1 MIMMNNIPNWAKT
14 NESVL
19 QNAAKTAANAKA
31 AANAKRNAQVAA
43 NRAESALRKV
53 EAVALAVLAETE
65 GGKSPPK
72 KFVAF
77 TGSPR
82 TLGSGPKRN
91 IGSMFLE
98 ASRRQKETQKEYNI
112 RMIKKASNNRRAEL
126 AASEALEKQRMAVA
140 ELKKTSNRMAAQA
153 RRNAQVAANK
163 AAANKATANKAAA
176 NKAAANK
183 AARANAAAKKAA
195 LLQKEAEAW
204 AARIYAREKMAYNKA
219 VREGARRRA
228 SAANKAA
235 RISAALQAQ
244 LRMNKGANERLRTR
258 LANEAKEWRETAASL
273 ANWNLGGVR
282 RVAALREQRTIHPLF
297 GPENMKPRPKQ
308 N

>member
-1 MIMMNNIPNWAKT
+1 MTNNT
-14 NESVL
+14 FGLL
-19 QNAAKTAANAKA
+19 QNVDKATRNAEA
-31 AANAKRNAQVAA
+31 AASK
-43 NRAESALRKV
+43 AESAASKAESAQRKV
-53 EAVALAVLAETE
+53 EALAMAVLAETE

-82 TLGSGPKRN
+82 TLGSRGPKTN
-91 IGSMFLE
+91 IGSMLLN
-98 ASRRQKETQKEYNI
+98 ARLRQKETQTEYNR
-112 RMIKKASNNRRAEL
+112 RMIKKAYNSRRDEL
-126 AASEALEKQRMAVA
+126 TASEALEKQRMALA
-140 ELKKTSNRMAAQA
+140 ELKKTMNRVAAQA

-163 AAANKATANKAAA
+163 AAANNAAA
-176 NKAAANK
+176 NKAAAN
-183 AARANAAAKKAA
+183 NAAKKAA

-228 SAANKAA
+228 AAANKAA

-244 LRMNKGANERLRTR
+244 LRMNKGANERLRSR

-273 ANWNLGGVR
+273 ANWNFGGVR
-282 RVAALREQRTIHPLF
+282 RVAALRTQRTIHPLF
-297 GPENMKPRPKQ
+297 GPKNMRGPKQ
-308 N
+308 TKQN

>member
-1 MIMMNNIPNWAKT
+1 MMNNIPNWAKT
-14 NESVL
+14 NESVGVL
-19 QNAAKTAANAKA
+19 QNAAKA

-53 EAVALAVLAETE
+53 EAVAMAVLETE
-65 GGKSPPK
+65 GGGSPPK

-77 TGSPR
+77 TGSPH

-91 IGSMFLE
+91 IIGSMVLE
-98 ASRRQKETQKEYNI
+98 ARRRPKETQQEYNI
-112 RMIKKASNNRRAEL
+112 RTIKKAYINRRAEL
-126 AASEALEKQRMAVA
+126 VASEALEKQRMAVA

-163 AAANKATANKAAA
+163 ATANKAAANKATANKAAA
-176 NKAAANK
+176 NN

-195 LLQKEAEAW
+195 LLQKEAE
-204 AARIYAREKMAYNKA
+204 RIYAREKMAYNKA